1 MNQAARADAVQLYAA
16 GSLRAALT
24 DVSKA
29 FRAVSGVAVQGKY
42 GPSGILKDEIARGAK
57 ADVFASANMT
67 LFARNRLCALV
78 RPGLTNRRRGDRRV
92 FLLHLLVTGIGTKR
106 TCRGYP
112 GMSGFGGKA
121 DMAGL

>member
-1 MNQAARADAVQLYAA
+1 MRRLALTLFSSMRLE
-16 GSLRAALT
+16 SLRAALT
-24 DVSKA
+24 DESNA
-29 FRAVSGVAVQGKY
+29 FRAMSGVAVQGKF

-92 FLLHLLVTGIGTKR
+92 FLLHLLMTGIGTSETSRRDPAK
-106 TCRGYP
+106 
-112 GMSGFGGKA
+112 SAFGGKPENIWS
-121 DMAGL
+121 L